1 MSAANYIGLPLCR
14 PSPYSDEWSETYLFR
29 VARANGIYRPRMSDI
44 ERLRPTLGSTAS
56 SRSDGYPV
64 WSPSTLPR
72 WSVVTRVNPIRYCP
86 QCMVECRYI
95 RARWRLT
102 RLDVC
107 TLHGV
112 RLKDDLAEP
121 VMTKGYRQPEKH
133 FITEVTDEQL
143 WEGALC
149 PMPCEMRHARRLW
162 SGFERLLN
170 SGNNAEAFDELVC
183 ILFLE
188 AMLDAIA
195 TTYEEPG
202 LEAFQA
208 PRSAQIAELV
218 DRFQFPVEPSL
229 DGIERFLM
237 HIERPSHRIAV
248 LMRLRRMLLDEP
260 MRPTCLSTL
269 PIAEL
274 RQSFLMERCTVPRPR
289 KQSVVSPARD
299 VPEGYISFDAAVVLI
314 GCPSEMLRH
323 LIHHDVIQDSRTVL
337 HGIRRHTYLP
347 ERAVKECRRWY
358 ASLVTPRQVAREL
371 CVDYRAYAAL
381 RSMDILR
388 PIVVENSQY
397 FRKTDL
403 VGVCRKLEDI
413 SHLHP
418 GDTVRTYSLFGD
430 WMAWRGGTKALSL
443 KIVRDVFNGNIP
455 VYRKLDCPGLSAYFV
470 DETAVRRLRELRRV
484 EGGRTRKRHVTHG
497 QLSLLPQ

>member
-44 ERLRPTLGSTAS
+44 ERLRPTLGPTAS

-86 QCMVECRYI
+86 QCMVESRYI

-121 VMTKGYRQPEKH
+121 VMTKGYRQPDKH

-149 PMPCEMRHARRLW
+149 PMPCEMRHAQRLW

-170 SGNNAEAFDELVC
+170 SGNNAEAFDELVY

-195 TTYEEPG
+195 TTCEEARS
-202 LEAFQA
+202 ETFQA
-208 PRSAQIAELV
+208 PRSAHIAELA
-218 DRFQFPVEPSL
+218 DRFQLPLEPNQEGL
-229 DGIERFLM
+229 RQFLI
-237 HIERPSHRIAV
+237 HIERPSHRNAV
-248 LMRLRRMLLDEP
+248 LARLRRMLLDEA

-274 RQSFLMERCTVPRPR
+274 RQEFFMGGYLAPRTPTR
-289 KQSVVSPARD
+289 TALHPARD
-299 VPEGYISFDAAVVLI
+299 IPDGYISFESAVALI

-323 LIHHDVIQDSRTVL
+323 LIHHNVCQGSRTVL
-337 HGIRRHTYLP
+337 NGIRRYTYLP
-347 ERAVKECRRWY
+347 RAAVQECRRWY
-358 ASLVTPRQVAREL
+358 ASLVTPGRVPREL
-371 CVDYRAYAAL
+371 HVDYRAYVAL

-388 PIVVENSQY
+388 PIVVEDSTY
-397 FRKTDL
+397 YRRADL
-403 VGVCRKLEDI
+403 VRICQRLEEVARP
-413 SHLHP
+413 HP
-418 GDTVRTYSLFGD
+418 GDAERTYSLFGD
-430 WMAWRGGTKALSL
+430 WMAWRGGTRALSL
-443 KIVRDVFNGNIP
+443 KIVREVFNGNLP
-455 VYRKLDCPGLSAYFV
+455 VFRKLDCPGLSAYFV

-484 EGGRTRKRHVTHG
+484 EGGRMRKRHVTHG